1 MSYESTISK
10 LQEELN
16 LKNLET
22 QNLIQERK
30 LLVTK
35 KTKLKS
41 LLKQRDQFISELKIQ
56 NEEAA
61 KIDQGDVL
69 QA

>member
-41 LLKQRDQFISELKIQ
+41 LLKQRDQFISELKLQ
-56 NEEAA
+56 NEEAE